1 MCRIKI
7 IAVGNHNNSSQF
19 QQWPRP
25 TRSTVTAIA
34 ATAQKLPTQRP
45 PRLQTCGRPTSTQ
58 PVPFCSSYALDLFC
72 CRCVHCFSP
81 LLSVQY
87 IGSLTVMKYS
97 TTGNLHITWYVCML
111 YVYIYIYIYRFID
124 MCVYVYIYMC
134 IYIYVCIYVCVY
146 IYRFIYRFIYV
157 FIFLSLAIWLRFT
170 YMGVRATVRYSIL
183 GVYWFARLYR

>member
-97 TTGNLHITWYVCML
+97 TTGNLPITWYVCML
-111 YVYIYIYIYRFID
+111 LGFRPKKKYYRFLLHYKKRCEE
-124 MCVYVYIYMC
+124 MRRIY
-134 IYIYVCIYVCVY
+134 
-146 IYRFIYRFIYV
+146 
-157 FIFLSLAIWLRFT
+157 
-170 YMGVRATVRYSIL
+170 
-183 GVYWFARLYR
+183 FARANIVF